1 LLITR
6 TPLRV
11 SFLGGGTDLTWF
23 SDEHGGQVLSAAIN
37 KYVYVSGHPMFDS
50 TRILLKYSESENAE
64 KVSEIRH
71 PIFREVLSFF
81 EMSGFDFSVNADV
94 PSGTGL
100 GSSSSFTVG
109 LLNFA
114 KAHLR
119 TVLSQTELAEL
130 ACYFEIER
138 LKEPI
143 GKQDQFAAAFGGVH
157 AFEFKK
163 TGQVTA
169 EPFVLRASDQSW
181 LENCLLL
188 IRIGEETRSA
198 GEVLLRQKEVSQ
210 EGSAELDALR
220 NLLHLTKEAIP
231 RIRQDIRELPNFVNL
246 GWELKKQSNPG
257 ASSPEVE
264 EIIARAMSAGA
275 LGCKLL
281 GAGGAGFVLAICDPD
296 NIQRVVSSFPAA
308 KTLRIRPEP
317 RGSSIVYQD

>member
-1 LLITR
+1 MTR

-23 SDEHGGQVLSAAIN
+23 SDEHSGQVLSAALN
-37 KYVYVSGHPMFDS
+37 KYVYISGHPMFDS
-50 TRILLKYSESENAE
+50 TRILLKYSESENV
-64 KVSEIRH
+64 KDVSEIRH

-81 EMSGFDFSVNADV
+81 GIEGFDFAVNADV

-109 LLNFA
+109 LLNFV
-114 KAHLR
+114 KAHLG
-119 TVLSQTELAEL
+119 TVFSQIELAEL
-130 ACYFEIER
+130 ACHFEIER
-138 LKEPI
+138 LQEPI

-163 TGQVTA
+163 TGEVKA
-169 EPFVLRASDQSW
+169 EPLVLGVRDQSW
-181 LENCLLL
+181 LDNCLLL
-188 IRIGEETRSA
+188 IRIGRETRSA
-198 GEVLLRQKEVSQ
+198 GELLLKQKEISLQ
-210 EGSAELDALR
+210 GSKELDALTD
-220 NLLHLTKEAIP
+220 LLLLTKEAIP
-231 RIRQDIRELPNFVNL
+231 RVRKNIRELPQFVNM

-264 EIIARAMSAGA
+264 EVIARAMSAGA

-296 NIQRVVSSFPAA
+296 NIESVISIFPTA